1 MSDRERDD
9 DMGFDI
15 KAILI
20 RIITTIVV
28 VGIAAFLTPGFSI
41 KSIWSLIVA
50 SIVIALV
57 DYIIAKLTG
66 VDATPF
72 GRGIVGFVVSALI
85 LYATKYLVA
94 GFDISVWGAIIGA
107 LVIGIIDAIIP
118 GKAAL

>member
-20 RIITTIVV
+20 RVITTIVV

-41 KSIWSLIVA
+41 RNIWSLIVA

-107 LVIGIIDAIIP
+107 LIIGVIDAIIP
-118 GKAAL
+118 GKSAL